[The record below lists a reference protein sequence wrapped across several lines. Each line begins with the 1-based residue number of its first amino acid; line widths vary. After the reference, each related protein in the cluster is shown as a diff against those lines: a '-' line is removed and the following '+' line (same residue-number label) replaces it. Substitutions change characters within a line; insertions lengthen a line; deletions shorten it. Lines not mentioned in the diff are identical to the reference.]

1 MGDFRITPL
10 AADIDRKNFSC
21 ASDGLNRYFHTQV
34 SQDIKRRI
42 AACFTAVAADG
53 TVAGYYTLSSAS
65 VPLDKLPESVGKKL
79 PRYPVVPAVL
89 LGRLAVD
96 QRYGGCGLGG
106 ILLADALLRSARAE
120 IAAFALIVEAKDENA
135 AAFYRHFGFVPFP
148 DRTDKLFYPLS
159 CFKP

>member
-1 MGDFRITPL
+1 MSDFRITPL
-10 AADIDRKNFSC
+10 AANIDRKNFCC
-21 ASDGLNRYFHTQV
+21 ASVELNRYFHTQV

-42 AACFTAVAADG
+42 ATCFTAVTTDG

-96 QRYGGCGLGG
+96 QRYGGRGLGG

-148 DRTDKLFYPLS
+148 DHADKLFYPLS